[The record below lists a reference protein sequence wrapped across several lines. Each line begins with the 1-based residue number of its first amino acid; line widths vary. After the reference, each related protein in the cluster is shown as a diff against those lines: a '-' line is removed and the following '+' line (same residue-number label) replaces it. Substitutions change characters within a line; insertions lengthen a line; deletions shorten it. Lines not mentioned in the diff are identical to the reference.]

1 MRVSASAFFF
11 AVIFCITFIAISA
24 VDSLIELQTDILK
37 QLKVSNALQVS
48 KIQNRVLYGIPNL
61 GHIIDYSSKE
71 ADKVL
76 RQVCPLALTRI
87 NSCEV
92 FRKLKTPAS
101 PLPGQALQGS
111 AESGSG
117 QSDPKRDCSG
127 SSPSSGDKRFQETPS
142 KDALNVCE
150 KEITQNFSSFD
161 YLELNNPG
169 SIERT
174 VLNSISNYIDRN
186 NGIFK
191 PKYTFGQSRKRL
203 FNQAVEAIVAEVIE
217 KLYEKNFPANPEGM

>member
-1 MRVSASAFFF
+1 MRVFASAFFF
-11 AVIFCITFIAISA
+11 AVIFCITFRSNIAISA
-24 VDSLIELQTDILK
+24 VDSRTIELQADILE

-48 KIQNRVLYGIPNL
+48 EIQNRVLYGSPNL

-87 NSCEV
+87 NSCE
-92 FRKLKTPAS
+92 S
-101 PLPGQALQGS
+101 
-111 AESGSG
+111 ESG
-117 QSDPKRDCSG
+117 QSDPKRDCYG
-127 SSPSSGDKRFQETPS
+127 SSPSSGDKSFQETPS

-150 KEITQNFSSFD
+150 KEITQNFSSFY

-174 VLNSISNYIDRN
+174 VYRSFPSYFDG
-186 NGIFK
+186 NGIFN
-191 PKYTFGQSRKRL
+191 PQYTFGKSRKEL
-203 FNQAVEAIVAEVIE
+203 FNKAKEAIVAEVIK
-217 KLYEKNFPANPEGM
+217 KLYEKNFPADP

>member
-1 MRVSASAFFF
+1 MLVSTSAFFF
-11 AVIFCITFIAISA
+11 TVIFCITFIAISA
-24 VDSLIELQTDILK
+24 VDSLIELQTGILE
-37 QLKVSNALQVS
+37 QLKVSNALKVLEMH
-48 KIQNRVLYGIPNL
+48 NRVLYGSTNL

-76 RQVCPLALTRI
+76 RQVCPLALTKI
-87 NSCEV
+87 NSCES
-92 FRKLKTPAS
+92 K
-101 PLPGQALQGS
+101 
-111 AESGSG
+111 SG

-150 KEITQNFSSFD
+150 EEITPNFSSFD

-174 VLNSISNYIDRN
+174 VYRSISTYIDG

-191 PKYTFGQSRKRL
+191 PQYTFGQSRKRL
-203 FNQAVEAIVAEVIE
+203 FNQAVEAIVAEVIDE
-217 KLYEKNFPANPEGM
+217 LYEKNFPADP